1 MNNLDKKIPSPPNPP
16 KAPLSNQDI
25 FICTMI
31 RFARHN
37 NKDYV
42 IVDTNFIIYEG
53 QETLEVPIHI
63 RIDTTNVSKD
73 QNLLVFKKAAL
84 LFNRSIIIKK
94 QGVIAPKK
102 SWWTKLFKNN

>member
-1 MNNLDKKIPSPPNPP
+1 
-16 KAPLSNQDI
+16 
-25 FICTMI
+25 MI

-42 IVDTNFIIYEG
+42 IVDTNFVIYEG
-53 QETLEVPIHI
+53 EESLEVPIHI
-63 RIDTTNVSKD
+63 RIDTTHISKN
-73 QNLLVFKKAAL
+73 QNSLVFKKAAL

-94 QGVIAPKK
+94 QEEITPRK